1 MTGLTAA
8 GAITRTDHSDERR
21 YSGERSAFLDR
32 GHCMLVYHDD
42 NVRRQL
48 GGTLASR
55 GLVGVIATGGS
66 ILGSAAP
73 IACFATAEEDEA
85 VLELTGPRDPNG

>member
-1 MTGLTAA
+1 
-8 GAITRTDHSDERR
+8 
-21 YSGERSAFLDR
+21 
-32 GHCMLVYHDD
+32 MLVYHGD